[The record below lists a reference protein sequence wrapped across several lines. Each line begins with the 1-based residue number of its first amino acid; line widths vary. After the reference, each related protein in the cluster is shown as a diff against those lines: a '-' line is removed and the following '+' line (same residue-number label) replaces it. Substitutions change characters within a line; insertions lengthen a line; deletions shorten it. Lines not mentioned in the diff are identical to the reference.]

1 MKKLNIKGTKL
12 IFLAITIII
21 LFSLAGITISK
32 LTNENGLLK
41 RQQFEERNNNSL
53 IGEISKIQ
61 NSGYSS
67 ISINGRNEN
76 EQETVNY
83 NIHSIVYNGNLVL
96 DGITEV
102 EGATLNSNAYE
113 FGDKD
118 TDVAKQSSE
127 DANTI
132 LDATNMVVLKVN
144 GDLTVNENILLT
156 ACKSDNGYGGP
167 KGMFIYCTGTLINNG
182 TISMTARGA
191 RAEGQ
196 NVYLFENADGS
207 YEYIP
212 AEGGAG
218 GDRVIAWENQSAYG
232 RNGKNGSNRQT
243 GGGGSGGANAS
254 DAHPVAYSGIGGKGT
269 SFSGGPGG
277 GGIDINCYSTIYAAD
292 GSNTGGEGGAGRGL
306 RYSSGWEYRYAG
318 GGAGNPGGNG
328 GGDGLGN
335 QPAYKG
341 EDGTGGLLVIYTNN
355 LNSTGIIESN
365 GSNGSR
371 GGRSE
376 GGSSGGGSINVF
388 YKNEISVTGEI
399 QAKGGNE
406 LGTGISGGKGGN
418 GCVSIGNVSTGEYV
432 SDIEDLKLEEIKF
445 DDKSEYNIQI
455 ESKPDTAEISWSSS
469 DENIATVDNNGK
481 VTLVSGGTAIITC
494 TAKTKIGIELEATC
508 EVTTSERLYLY
519 YHGNQFESITGGYTE
534 SENTGET
541 FTTTFAKN
549 KIYIDSFRSGH
560 VGGVYTTN
568 KIDLTGYKKIK
579 VCGEIS
585 SCVMG
590 ANGIC
595 LSITDSPQWGTGST
609 PASSFR
615 TVYSGSANKQE
626 QTFEMEIPQNVTEA
640 YICCG
645 SNTSEVYIKEIWL
658 EK

>member
-1 MKKLNIKGTKL
+1 MKKVNIKGTKL

-41 RQQFEERNNNSL
+41 MQQFEERNNNSL

-96 DGITEV
+96 DGVTDV
-102 EGATLNSNAYE
+102 EGATLDSNTYE
-113 FGDKD
+113 FGDK
-118 TDVAKQSSE
+118 TVDVATQTE
-127 DANTI
+127 DAQ
-132 LDATNMVVLKVN
+132 NMIVLKVN
-144 GDLTVNENILLT
+144 GDLTINDNVLLT

-218 GDRVIAWENQSAYG
+218 GDRVIAWENQSVFG
-232 RNGKNGSNRQT
+232 KNGKSGSNRQT

-254 DAHPVAYSGIGGKGT
+254 DADPVAYSGTGGKGT
-269 SFSGGPGG
+269 SYSGGAGG
-277 GGIDINCYSTIYAAD
+277 GGIDINLYSSAYAKD
-292 GSNTGGEGGAGRGL
+292 GSNEGGEGGAGAGH
-306 RYSSGWEYRYAG
+306 RYSSSWAYRYAG

-365 GSNGSR
+365 GSNAKAGAR
-371 GGRSE
+371 TDGGN
-376 GGSSGGGSINVF
+376 SGGGSINIF
-388 YKNEISVTGEI
+388 YKEDISVTGKV
-399 QAKGGNE
+399 QADGGKEMSPNVN
-406 LGTGISGGKGGN
+406 GGKGGD

-585 SCVMG
+585 SCIRG

-595 LSITDSPQWGTGST
+595 LAITNSPEWGSSSS